1 MIQELDVKDLADIAA
16 LRDVLSRI
24 RKGRAQYVLKEDNEP
39 LAMLLSL
46 DEVEQRKKDKEKAW
60 QDLFRV
66 MDKVHAAN
74 AQFPSEEVEADVDA
88 TIQELRRARKQ
99 R

>member
-1 MIQELDVKDLADIAA
+1 MIQELDVKDLTDVAA
-16 LRDVLSRI
+16 LRNVLLRL
-24 RKGRAQYVLKEDNEP
+24 RKGRAQYVLKENNEP

-60 QDLFRV
+60 RDLFAV

-74 AQFPSEEVEADVDA
+74 AQFSAEEVEADVDA
-88 TIQELRRARKQ
+88 AIQELRQAR
-99 R
+99 RNH

>member
-1 MIQELDVKDLADIAA
+1 MVKDFDINDLMDA
-16 LRDVLSRI
+16 SRVRQLI
-24 RKGRAQYVLKEDNEP
+24 NHVKKGKAQYVLKENGEP

-46 DEVEQRKKDKEKAW
+46 DEVEQRNKDKEKAW
-60 QDLFRV
+60 RDLFQV

-74 AQFPSEEVEADVDA
+74 AQFSAAEVEADVDA
-88 TIQELRRARKQ
+88 AIQETRQARKH